1 MSGVSEKPQ
10 AERLKE
16 CIAVLKKLTVDL
28 GIPYESPEVKTLKS
42 RFDDYIHHGTCWSGT
57 VSFAAYGRIAN
68 VKLPRVY
75 NKPVE
80 VTLKVTNS

>member
-1 MSGVSEKPQ
+1 MSTVSEKPQ

-28 GIPYESPEVKTLKS
+28 GIPYSSPEVMELKK
-42 RFDDYIHHGTCWSGT
+42 RFDDYIHQGTCWSGS
-57 VSFAAYGRIAN
+57 VSFAAYGRVAN
-68 VKLPRVY
+68 VKLPRAY

-80 VTLKVTNS
+80 VTLKALKA